1 MLKKQR
7 KRRRLT
13 QKQLARMCNLSQGYI
28 SELERE
34 DFFHSPTI
42 KQIIALSKA
51 LDLNP
56 LEVSDYFI
64 EKELCYKK

>member
-1 MLKKQR
+1 MLKRQR

-13 QKQLARMCNLSQGYI
+13 QKQLGRLCNLSQGYI

-34 DFFHSPTI
+34 EFFHSPTI
-42 KQIIALSKA
+42 KQVIAISKV
-51 LDLNP
+51 LDLCP
-56 LEVSDYFI
+56 LDLSEYFI